1 MTYFENKQLEAYNDM
16 IHLLKYYDFYAMP
29 RQYKNNALEVV
40 NIEKLS
46 RARVEFGRYKLTDD
60 VTLLQPAKTLSET
73 SEFLYGLLTF
83 EFNTS
88 EFKKEIIYVDN
99 MLIYAKSKI
108 NKDDVFILTEKHFYS
123 TFVRNEYL
131 ITESVKLNLHP
142 YKERYE

>member
-1 MTYFENKQLEAYNDM
+1 M
-16 IHLLKYYDFYAMP
+16 
-29 RQYKNNALEVV
+29 
-40 NIEKLS
+40 LS
-46 RARVEFGRYKLTDD
+46 ATSTVS
-60 VTLLQPAKTLSET
+60 TLSET

-123 TFVRNEYL
+123 TFVRKEYL